1 MDVEILSRLQFALTA
16 CFHFLFPP
24 ISIGFALYI
33 VMVEAMWLK
42 TGDEK
47 YLSAAKFFLKLFG
60 MIFAVGVVTGIV
72 MVFQF
77 GTNWP
82 VYSTFVGDVFGSP
95 LAIEAVFAF
104 FMESTFLA
112 VALWGWDRVGKK
124 GALLFDRHGVRRQPP
139 ERDMDSDSKLL
150 HANPRG
156 FPPAI
161 RGPADGNN
169 LPPARGRRSG
179 ARSKYRTQK
188 PS

>member
-124 GALLFDRHGVRRQPP
+124 AHFFSTAMVCVGSHLSAIWILIANSFMQTPAGFRR
-139 ERDMDSDSKLL
+139 MDAVYL
-150 HANPRG
+150 H
-156 FPPAI
+156 
-161 RGPADGNN
+161 
-169 LPPARGRRSG
+169 SG
-179 ARSKYRTQK
+179 QCSTYQSSLR
-188 PS
+188 